1 MTDFCSE
8 NIYID
13 MTPRV
18 GRREWDSNL
27 EAVVGVYR
35 FNILIS
41 FFCVA
46 LKLSNNQEVN

>member
-18 GRREWDSNL
+18 GRREWDSNPAKRTFAGL
-27 EAVVGVYR
+27 YW
-35 FNILIS
+35 NM
-41 FFCVA
+41 
-46 LKLSNNQEVN
+46 LKD

>member
-27 EAVVGVYR
+27 EAVIRGLYW
-35 FNILIS
+35 NM
-41 FFCVA
+41 
-46 LKLSNNQEVN
+46 LKD

>member
-27 EAVVGVYR
+27 EALVRGLY
-35 FNILIS
+35 ILKILNKIYS
-41 FFCVA
+41 
-46 LKLSNNQEVN
+46 

>member
-18 GRREWDSNL
+18 GRREWDSNPATTFAGL
-27 EAVVGVYR
+27 YW
-35 FNILIS
+35 NM
-41 FFCVA
+41 
-46 LKLSNNQEVN
+46 LKD

>member
-18 GRREWDSNL
+18 ERREWDSNPRVQGHQLARQFKFHDL
-27 EAVVGVYR
+27 EADP
-35 FNILIS
+35 F
-41 FFCVA
+41 
-46 LKLSNNQEVN
+46 